1 MGKRQFRLF
10 LLIATVLVFGL
21 SPVRVGWQ
29 AFAAELPEGVTM
41 EVLAEYGP
49 PGIPGIEKATLKR
62 LTMQPGTKL
71 EDVTLSTSN
80 YCRIASGTLTV
91 VKADDT
97 TTIIGQGSQWFEPK
111 GLVYKVI
118 RNDGDVPAVDVF
130 LALTHTE

>member
-1 MGKRQFRLF
+1 MCKRQFRLF
-10 LLIATVLVFGL
+10 LLVATLLVFGL
-21 SPVRVGWQ
+21 SPVHVGWQ
-29 AFAAELPEGVTM
+29 ASAAGLPEGVTL

-71 EDVTLSTSN
+71 EDVTLTTSN
-80 YCRIASGTLTV
+80 YCRIASGALTV
-91 VKADDT
+91 VKADGT

-130 LALTHTE
+130 LALTQTE